1 MLPIGLSRQV
11 RRSFE
16 ELAVALRRKGSVDGR
31 THERR
36 EVAVGEGMKIAD
48 RSIAETVGTAFVVA
62 RITEADFSAN
72 VVDEE
77 GSCGNAGGDGWG
89 VMDGLMIV
97 RCRRRHVLR

>member
-1 MLPIGLSRQV
+1 M
-11 RRSFE
+11 
-16 ELAVALRRKGSVDGR
+16 RRKGSVDGR

-48 RSIAETVGTAFVVA
+48 RSIAETVGAAFVVA
-62 RITEADFSAN
+62 RITEADFPAN

-89 VMDGLMIV
+89 VMDVIV